1 MVQWL
6 GDQAFA
12 GFSTW
17 PGNWDPKNC
26 KGKPKN
32 KTNNPPKT
40 KTNNNKK
47 TNGTKKSDYMQIL
60 YMYFIYN
67 FLISYTKMNSKEI
80 NDPNTRA
87 KIIKLLEENTG
98 VNTQEFEF
106 GNGFGDLTPKHEQEI
121 GDLDFTKI

>member
-1 MVQWL
+1 
-6 GDQAFA
+6 
-12 GFSTW
+12 
-17 PGNWDPKNC
+17 
-26 KGKPKN
+26 
-32 KTNNPPKT
+32 
-40 KTNNNKK
+40 
-47 TNGTKKSDYMQIL
+47 MQIL
-60 YMYFIYN
+60 YIYFIYN
-67 FLISYTKMNSKEI
+67 FLTSYTKMNSKQI